1 MSTTPTRP
9 LPPSVRD
16 KLGKL
21 LPMLASDRDG
31 ERVGAVCA
39 IGRVL
44 KSAKLDWHD
53 LAGLITAG
61 EAPAQRPPKPH
72 TAGSGGATT
81 EMNSVDL
88 AHFIEALRG
97 SGFTF
102 NARSEEFL
110 DSLLQ
115 RADRFNVVYLSP
127 RQQQWLAD
135 LASRAGVEL

>member
-21 LPMLASDRDG
+21 LPILASDRDG
-31 ERVGAVCA
+31 ERVGAVCP

-53 LAGLITAG
+53 LAGVITAG
-61 EAPAQRPPKPH
+61 EAPAPRPPQSH
-72 TAGSGGATT
+72 VAGSGGAMT
-81 EMNSVDL
+81 EVGSVDL
-88 AHFIEALRG
+88 VRFIEARG
-97 SGFTF
+97 SGVTL
-102 NARSEEFL
+102 NTRSEEFL
-110 DSLLQ
+110 DSLLE

-127 RQQQWLAD
+127 RQQQWLSD